1 MIMNKEPLIQ
11 EAREARND
19 SYSPYSEF
27 NVGAVIQCADG
38 SRYTGANIENI
49 NYTNTTHAEENAI
62 NKAVLDGKREF
73 TAIAISLSGDPI
85 PPCGMCRQSLS
96 EFCDDDFVV
105 IVDEWGETT
114 LGELFPSGMEN
125 ID

>member
-1 MIMNKEPLIQ
+1 
-11 EAREARND
+11 
-19 SYSPYSEF
+19 
-27 NVGAVIQCADG
+27 
-38 SRYTGANIENI
+38 
-49 NYTNTTHAEENAI
+49 
-62 NKAVLDGKREF
+62 
-73 TAIAISLSGDPI
+73 
-85 PPCGMCRQSLS
+85 MCRQSLS

>member
-1 MIMNKEPLIQ
+1 MIMNKETLIQ

-62 NKAVLDGKREF
+62 N
-73 TAIAISLSGDPI
+73 SLFSTGNANS
-85 PPCGMCRQSLS
+85 PPSPSASPETLS
-96 EFCDDDFVV
+96 RRAGCADNHSVNSV
-105 IVDEWGETT
+105 TT
-114 LGELFPSGMEN
+114 TSS
-125 ID
+125 

>member
-1 MIMNKEPLIQ
+1 MNKEPLIQ